1 MSSGLMSTRPLE
13 RICPSLPNSAK
24 SVLLPVPPLRMG
36 TPSRMMS
43 GWLFPVMEVSPRTLM
58 ETAPA
63 EPPCVCV
70 MRTPRCFTVHG
81 RGKVGC
87 SCLYQFVCTD
97 GTDGITD
104 TFRIFFDT
112 HCRYYDFF
120 QLLGIFAECKSSGR
134 LAFFRF
140 CQVYLPGGV
149 AHVSDRECCIC
160 RNGQC
165 EVAVHIGN
173 DAVVGYLSV

>member
-63 EPPCVCV
+63 EPPCGCG
-70 MRTPRCFTVHG
+70 MRTPGALPYMAEAKLGAPAFTN
-81 RGKVGC
+81 
-87 SCLYQFVCTD
+87 
-97 GTDGITD
+97 
-104 TFRIFFDT
+104 
-112 HCRYYDFF
+112 
-120 QLLGIFAECKSSGR
+120 SSA
-134 LAFFRF
+134 LMVLMA
-140 CQVYLPGGV
+140 
-149 AHVSDRECCIC
+149 
-160 RNGQC
+160 
-165 EVAVHIGN
+165 
-173 DAVVGYLSV
+173 